1 MVSILLTLGGDATIG
16 PGGAQVPRRVSVGRP
31 EWSDGPLTSLRSS
44 EQVPEKPSRRLL
56 TAPLLA
62 VPALAL
68 LGLSWWAAAG
78 PKAPPLVD
86 LESGSPQLAP
96 AGATMAALAAFEA
109 EAAPA
114 AHARTVE
121 VRRGDTLM
129 ALLVG
134 AGADRRDAQR
144 AITAMKKVYSPRKL
158 KPGQKVHLSFGAG
171 AGNRAAASQQ
181 PRQLVALRLRASPE
195 RDIRVARRA
204 AEEAFHA
211 VALERPLTRE
221 VAGGRGTIDSSL
233 FVAGQEAEVPVPV
246 MIDMIRAFS
255 FDVDFQREIW
265 PSDGFELIYERF
277 HDRAGALAKTG
288 DILYAALLLS
298 GRRVELYRFTPKSG
312 RTDYFDPTGKSVR
325 KTLMRTPIDGA
336 RITSGYGRRRHPI
349 LGYNRMHRGTDFAAP
364 RGTPVYAAGD
374 GVIELAG
381 RKAATA
387 STSAS
392 ATTATYKTAY
402 AHLKGYARKA
412 SRKDARVKQGQV
424 IGYVGSTG
432 RSTGPHLHYEVMVNG
447 RQVNPLKI
455 RLPSG
460 EALKGEDLEALRG
473 GAHRDRPAAPR
484 GPASWAGLPTPA
496 AARPI
501 PAAKVSPPCRTPDPS
516 RPKPTAR
523 PYPPKPS
530 AIRHRHHQWTR
541 PEPFSAAC

>member
-1 MVSILLTLGGDATIG
+1 MISILSTLGGDGTIG
-16 PGGAQVPRRVSVGRP
+16 PGGARVPRRFSDRRP
-31 EWSDGPLTSLRSS
+31 EGSNGPLTSRRSF
-44 EQVPEKPSRRLL
+44 EHLPEKSYRPFLA
-56 TAPLLA
+56 APLLA
-62 VPALAL
+62 VPILAV

-86 LESGSPQLAP
+86 LEAGPPQHLP
-96 AGATMAALAAFEA
+96 AGATMAGLAALEA

-114 AHARTVE
+114 ALARTVE

-134 AGADRRDAQR
+134 AGADRRDAHR
-144 AITAMKKVYSPRKL
+144 AITAMKQVYSPRKL
-158 KPGQKVHLSFGAG
+158 KPGQQVHLSFSAENGAG
-171 AGNRAAASQQ
+171 GTTNGQAQP
-181 PRQLVALRLRASPE
+181 PRQLVALRLQASPE
-195 RDIRVARRA
+195 RDIRVTRRA

-221 VAGGRGTIDSSL
+221 VTGGRGAIDSSL

-265 PSDGFELIYERF
+265 PGDGFELIYERYY
-277 HDRAGALAKTG
+277 DRAGALAKTG
-288 DILYAALLLS
+288 DILYAALVLS
-298 GRRVELYRFTPKSG
+298 GRRVELYRFTPESG
-312 RTDYFDPTGKSVR
+312 RTDYFDATGRSVR

-336 RITSGYGRRRHPI
+336 RITSGYGRRRHPV

-381 RKAATA
+381 RKGAYGKYIRIRHN
-387 STSAS
+387 S
-392 ATTATYKTAY
+392 TYKTAY
-402 AHLKGYARKA
+402 AHLNGYAKKTR
-412 SRKDARVKQGQV
+412 RGRRVKQGQV

-460 EALKGEDLEALRG
+460 ETLKGEDLE
-473 GAHRDRPAAPR
+473 
-484 GPASWAGLPTPA
+484 SFA
-496 AARPI
+496 AARAEI
-501 PAAKVSPPCRTPDPS
+501 DRLRLDVLPAGQIASAGCLETDAGGSTQPSAPGARS
-516 RPKPTAR
+516 RPAKGD
-523 PYPPKPS
+523 
-530 AIRHRHHQWTR
+530 
-541 PEPFSAAC
+541 C

>member
-1 MVSILLTLGGDATIG
+1 MLTL
-16 PGGAQVPRRVSVGRP
+16 
-31 EWSDGPLTSLRSS
+31 
-44 EQVPEKPSRRLL
+44 
-56 TAPLLA
+56 PLLA
-62 VPALAL
+62 VPVLAL

-86 LESGSPQLAP
+86 LEAGSPQLAP

-144 AITAMKKVYSPRKL
+144 AISAMKKVYSPRKL

-171 AGNRAAASQQ
+171 AANRAAAGQQ

-204 AEEAFHA
+204 AAEAFHA

-221 VAGGRGTIDSSL
+221 LAGGRGAIDSSL

-246 MIDMIRAFS
+246 MVDMIRAFS

-265 PSDGFELIYERF
+265 PGDSFELIYERF

-288 DILYAALLLS
+288 NILYAALVLS

-336 RITSGYGRRRHPI
+336 RITSGYGWRRHP
-349 LGYNRMHRGTDFAAP
+349 
-364 RGTPVYAAGD
+364 
-374 GVIELAG
+374 
-381 RKAATA
+381 
-387 STSAS
+387 SS
-392 ATTATYKTAY
+392 ATTGCTA
-402 AHLKGYARKA
+402 API
-412 SRKDARVKQGQV
+412 S
-424 IGYVGSTG
+424 
-432 RSTGPHLHYEVMVNG
+432 P
-447 RQVNPLKI
+447 
-455 RLPSG
+455 
-460 EALKGEDLEALRG
+460 
-473 GAHRDRPAAPR
+473 RPAARRSMPR
-484 GPASWAGLPTPA
+484 A
-496 AARPI
+496 
-501 PAAKVSPPCRTPDPS
+501 
-516 RPKPTAR
+516 TA
-523 PYPPKPS
+523 
-530 AIRHRHHQWTR
+530 
-541 PEPFSAAC
+541 

>member
-1 MVSILLTLGGDATIG
+1 MKPWR
-16 PGGAQVPRRVSVGRP
+16 PGGAQVPKRFSDGRP
-31 EWSDGPLTSLRSS
+31 EWSNGPLTPRPSP
-44 EQVPEKPSRRLL
+44 EQVPEKSSWRFPK
-56 TAPLLA
+56 APVVA
-62 VPALAL
+62 VPVLAL

-86 LESGSPQLAP
+86 LEAAPPQHVST
-96 AGATMAALAAFEA
+96 GASLAALAAFEA

-114 AHARTVE
+114 ARARTVE

-134 AGADRRDAQR
+134 AGADRRDAQQ
-144 AITAMKKVYSPRKL
+144 AISAMQRVYSPRKL
-158 KPGQKVHLSFGAG
+158 KPGQRVHLSFHPGKDGEAA
-171 AGNRAAASQQ
+171 AGNEQT
-181 PRQLVALRLRASPE
+181 RQLMALRVRTSPE
-195 RDIRVARRA
+195 RDIWVARRA
-204 AEEAFHA
+204 AGSAFHA

-221 VAGGRGTIDSSL
+221 VAGGRRTIDSSL

-246 MIDMIRAFS
+246 MVDMIRAFS

-265 PSDGFELIYERF
+265 PGDGFELIYERY
-277 HDRAGALAKTG
+277 HDRTGALAKTG
-288 DILYAALLLS
+288 DILYAALVLS

-312 RTDYFDPTGKSVR
+312 RTDYFDQNGKSVR

-336 RITSGYGRRRHPI
+336 RISSGYGRRRHPI

-381 RKAATA
+381 RKGGYGKYIRIRHN
-387 STSAS
+387 S
-392 ATTATYKTAY
+392 TYKTAY
-402 AHLKGYARKA
+402 AHLNGYARKIK
-412 SRKDARVKQGQV
+412 RGRRVKQGQV

-460 EALKGEDLEALRG
+460 ETLKGEDLEAF
-473 GAHRDRPAAPR
+473 
-484 GPASWAGLPTPA
+484 A
-496 AARPI
+496 AARAEIDRLRREVLPTERI
-501 PAAKVSPPCRTPDPS
+501 ASAGCRETDAGGQGTSASPRS
-516 RPKPTAR
+516 RPPA
-523 PYPPKPS
+523 
-530 AIRHRHHQWTR
+530 
-541 PEPFSAAC
+541 SAADC

>member
-1 MVSILLTLGGDATIG
+1 M
-16 PGGAQVPRRVSVGRP
+16 
-31 EWSDGPLTSLRSS
+31 TSRRSS
-44 EQVPEKPSRRLL
+44 EPVPAKPFRRFPTVLVV
-56 TAPLLA
+56 A
-62 VPALAL
+62 VPVLAL
-68 LGLSWWAAAG
+68 LGLSWWASAG

-86 LESGSPQLAP
+86 LETGSPLHAP
-96 AGATMAALAAFEA
+96 AGASAAALAAFAA

-144 AITAMKKVYSPRKL
+144 AISAMQKVYSPRKL
-158 KPGQKVHLSFGAG
+158 KPGQQVHLSFSAG
-171 AGNRAAASQQ
+171 ADSRAAANEQ

-204 AEEAFHA
+204 AEDAFHA
-211 VALERPLTRE
+211 VALERPLARV
-221 VAGGRGTIDSSL
+221 VAGGQGTIDSSL

-265 PSDGFELIYERF
+265 PSDGFELLYERY

-336 RITSGYGRRRHPI
+336 RISSGYGRRRHPI

-374 GVIELAG
+374 GVVEVAG
-381 RKAATA
+381 RKGGYGKYIRIRHN
-387 STSAS
+387 S
-392 ATTATYKTAY
+392 TYKTAY
-402 AHLKGYARKA
+402 AHLNGYARKI
-412 SRKDARVKQGQV
+412 RRGRRVKQGQV

-432 RSTGPHLHYEVMVNG
+432 RSTGPHLHYEVLVNG

-460 EALKGEDLEALRG
+460 EALKGDDLEAF
-473 GAHRDRPAAPR
+473 
-484 GPASWAGLPTPA
+484 A
-496 AARPI
+496 AARAKIDRLRQEVLPAGPI
-501 PAAKVSPPCRTPDPS
+501 ASADCREADAAGQSGSDSPHDRS
-516 RPKPTAR
+516 VTAE
-523 PYPPKPS
+523 
-530 AIRHRHHQWTR
+530 AD
-541 PEPFSAAC
+541 C